1 MTTMTAKRAAL
12 AAYVLALLQA
22 HDARFR
28 IQTEVQNETRY
39 GSDASAV
46 RRLMGS
52 PILYAE
58 CLYVGDSE
66 EEGATKIGIG
76 GRAIEVGNTFVINVW
91 REIATG
97 SQALF
102 DEIWNGGTGVTTT
115 LWQTRHL
122 TVSGRAAAVSE
133 PSSIQSY
140 EVAVI
145 EGGATPVM
153 AHYGTLEIT
162 IT

>member
-12 AAYVLALLQA
+12 AAYVLGLLQA
-22 HDARFR
+22 HDDRFR

-39 GSDASAV
+39 GNDQSAV
-46 RRLMGS
+46 RRLMGN
-52 PILYAE
+52 PVLYAE

-76 GRAIEVGNTFVINVW
+76 GRAIEVGNSFVINVW
-91 REIATG
+91 REVGNG
-97 SQALF
+97 SQPLF
-102 DEIWNGGTGVTTT
+102 DEIWNGPTGVSTS
-115 LWQTRHL
+115 LWQKRSL

-145 EGGATPVM
+145 EGGGASVM